1 MHLANSVLFFLLE
14 LLIRWVFES
23 FKLSYMFLNCTFI
36 LKPYLGE
43 LLRGSLNFAGYF
55 FDISSLKD
63 MLFYFNEYIFHSQY
77 FWLVFFHIC
86 LFLSQVFR
94 KILSCIY
101 RCYDFL
107 YLLRVANILILYPTY
122 VVLLFVICLQYL
134 LPDYW
139 YLWLSFLIFF
149 FLFVSKC
156 QFSTFS
162 FPISICAPL
171 FLDIM
176 WFFLIRQK
184 NWRGTENA
192 SFIFYPWQPVNEGVA
207 WLRTL
212 WLSCVF
218 FPFHSSGNSCKPT
231 VLGTCS
237 LFSLVSRVEQPHPRS
252 LSTHSGSGPSLL
264 MVNWYWCLFGAFLV
278 MCLESQPSRFTAL
291 IHSSSSPDVFFPS
304 WTMGLFPFRVEY
316 G

>member
-1 MHLANSVLFFLLE
+1 MNYSEVVLTLLVIS
-14 LLIRWVFES
+14 LIYPVL
-23 FKLSYMFLNCTFI
+23 KVGYFI
-36 LKPYLGE
+36 LMNIFFI
-43 LLRGSLNFAGYF
+43 LNVSGWF
-55 FDISSLKD
+55 
-63 MLFYFNEYIFHSQY
+63 
-77 FWLVFFHIC
+77 FFHIC
-86 LFLSQVFR
+86 LFLSQVFL
-94 KILSCIY
+94 KFFSCIY

-134 LPDYW
+134 LPDYR

-149 FLFVSKC
+149 FLFVSEC

-162 FPISICAPL
+162 FPISICAHL

-218 FPFHSSGNSCKPT
+218 FPFHSSGNDHVSPWCWVLAAFFLWFPEWSSPIPGASAPT
-231 VLGTCS
+231 RVQVL
-237 LFSLVSRVEQPHPRS
+237 LFSWWIGVGACLVPS
-252 LSTHSGSGPSLL
+252 LSCVWSHSP
-264 MVNWYWCLFGAFLV
+264 AD
-278 MCLESQPSRFTAL
+278 SQL
-291 IHSSSSPDVFFPS
+291 
-304 WTMGLFPFRVEY
+304 
-316 G
+316 